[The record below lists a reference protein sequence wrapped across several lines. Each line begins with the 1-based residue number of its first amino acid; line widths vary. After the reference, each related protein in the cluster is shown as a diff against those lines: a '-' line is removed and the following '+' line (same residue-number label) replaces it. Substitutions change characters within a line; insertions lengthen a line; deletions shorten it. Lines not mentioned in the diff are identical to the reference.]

1 MDNTTVNQTAKSA
14 TDRGGLIKVWLL
26 LHLEIQCDTGDIKLH
41 SLKKKSTPTFRK
53 LNISYLLIRRRTC
66 TYQGVRNVYFFRKFD
81 VFIFLIPPF
90 LRLAFL
96 HYCRQV
102 EYFKTFPFNP
112 FLSKHVDIFF
122 PKSFILDPF
131 QTILVHGSRTKYL
144 SNIPFCRNDR
154 NDFDLPVQ
162 FNVSGKNSFDFK
174 FSISRTIF

>member
-1 MDNTTVNQTAKSA
+1 MFIFSEN
-14 TDRGGLIKVWLL
+14 L
-26 LHLEIQCDTGDIKLH
+26 
-41 SLKKKSTPTFRK
+41 
-53 LNISYLLIRRRTC
+53 TC
-66 TYQGVRNVYFFRKFD
+66 
-81 VFIFLIPPF
+81 FIFLIPPF
-90 LRLAFL
+90 MRLAFL

-144 SNIPFCRNDR
+144 SNIPFCCNDR

-174 FSISRTIF
+174 FSISRTIFWERTKKLNHVLLKIMTPFSEKGSRYIPRLT